1 MEIVHCSTNDMTAD
15 FYTKQLQGKQFYRLI
30 NIIMGRD
37 TSTVKE
43 CVEENSVKDTV
54 DSTMKHVSKKMSER
68 EYQAQDSILAVIL
81 TSSKKEA

>member
-1 MEIVHCSTNDMTAD
+1 MLLEST
-15 FYTKQLQGKQFYRLI
+15 GKFA
-30 NIIMGRD
+30 NSGHN
-37 TSTVKE
+37 
-43 CVEENSVKDTV
+43 VEENSVKETV